1 MGAYPNIKKART
13 DRKMS
18 QKEIC
23 EHLGMPQPQYLRY
36 ETGQRE
42 MPLHYL
48 VDLAKFY
55 NVSLD
60 YLAGLTEEE
69 KPLA

>member
-1 MGAYPNIKKART
+1 MGTYPNIKKART
-13 DRKMS
+13 DRKLS
-18 QKEIC
+18 QKELC
-23 EHLGMPQPQYLRY
+23 EHLGMLQQQYLRY

-69 KPLA
+69 KPLV